1 MASPYNPGLRN
12 ATALGLAMGAEAAGV
27 TAGIVNA
34 LLLGAEGNPTGS
46 INALRLGNAISTTST
61 AFAGGTV
68 TKVASE
74 TTLVMTHGLAGA
86 PTFVMVSP
94 ILKPD
99 ALGNLAPVVNST
111 SITITRTTATSTW
124 SYSFI
129 AGFTA

>member
-68 TKVASE
+68 TKVTSE
-74 TTLVMTHGLAGA
+74 TTLVITHGLAGT
-86 PTFVMVSP
+86 PTFIMTTP

-99 ALGNLAPVVNST
+99 DSAVAPVTNST
-111 SITITRTTATSTW
+111 SVTFTRTTATSNW

-129 AGFTA
+129 LGFTA

>member
-27 TAGIVNA
+27 TAGVV
-34 LLLGAEGNPTGS
+34 
-46 INALRLGNAISTTST
+46 NALRLGAAISVTAM

-68 TKVASE
+68 TKVTSE
-74 TTLVMTHGLAGA
+74 TTLVITHGLGSA
-86 PTFVMVSP
+86 PTFIMTTP

-99 ALGNLAPVVNST
+99 DSAMAPVTNSMSVT
-111 SITITRTTATSTW
+111 FTRTTATSNW

-129 AGFTA
+129 LGV